1 MNLFKKNFIQL
12 FLVLFFILKQNLA
25 YTSNKTQIIAK
36 VGSEIITS
44 FELENKIRTTL
55 FLSGEKLNQKNIN
68 SMKSL
73 SVSSLINQKLKI
85 EELKKYNL
93 KINDD
98 RLNDHLTTIASRF
111 NISLN
116 ELQNFFNNNQINYNL
131 YLEEIKTEF
140 LWQILIYELFN
151 KKIKLDED
159 QIILELNETISSQK
173 NIEEF
178 EIGEIELDILN
189 INKES
194 IINEVKEHINQ
205 YSFEKAAIK
214 YSISTSSIDG
224 GRIGW
229 INANGLSSKIYRI
242 MKKLQIGNVSEPII
256 SGEKLV
262 FFKLLDKRIVSNK
275 NINFTELKNSIV
287 NRKRNELLSMYSNNL
302 LSIKRNNAFI
312 DLK

>member
-12 FLVLFFILKQNLA
+12 FLVLFFIINQNLA

-98 RLNDHLTTIASRF
+98 RLNDHLTSIASRF

-116 ELQNFFNNNQINYNL
+116 ELQNFFNDNQIN
-131 YLEEIKTEF
+131 
-140 LWQILIYELFN
+140 
-151 KKIKLDED
+151 
-159 QIILELNETISSQK
+159 
-173 NIEEF
+173 
-178 EIGEIELDILN
+178 
-189 INKES
+189 
-194 IINEVKEHINQ
+194 
-205 YSFEKAAIK
+205 
-214 YSISTSSIDG
+214 
-224 GRIGW
+224 
-229 INANGLSSKIYRI
+229 
-242 MKKLQIGNVSEPII
+242 
-256 SGEKLV
+256 
-262 FFKLLDKRIVSNK
+262 
-275 NINFTELKNSIV
+275 
-287 NRKRNELLSMYSNNL
+287 
-302 LSIKRNNAFI
+302 
-312 DLK
+312 